1 LIYKVDSDNSGHRL
15 LSPFQ
20 IPNHVAI
27 KIALEL
33 KKLLVDNSLLDV
45 YVHPSLHYFFPP
57 DDVLQ
62 KMHVCTCYIVA
73 VFFSPVYRAIAC
85 SYVLCCS

>member
-1 LIYKVDSDNSGHRL
+1 LIYKVESNNSGHRL
-15 LSPFQ
+15 LPPFQ

-45 YVHPSLHYFFPP
+45 YVHPSLHPLMMSYRKCMSVHVTLSPYSSVLFIALFLPP
-57 DDVLQ
+57 
-62 KMHVCTCYIVA
+62 M
-73 VFFSPVYRAIAC
+73 F
-85 SYVLCCS
+85 YVS